1 VPSDVIEEQQVGEVC
16 EQVGAEASGKET
28 DFTFLDSLYFLA
40 EKMFAAGILFG
51 AILVIGDIIKSI

>member
-1 VPSDVIEEQQVGEVC
+1 VC

-28 DFTFLDSLYFLA
+28 DFTFLDSLYFFA
-40 EKMFAAGILFG
+40 EKVVQMFAAGILFG